1 MKRFKDL
8 EVIIGSDSQAIEELV
23 KIKERCDGIL
33 FTFSVDVENLFQ
45 QNDRILHI
53 IANVPETPEAILL
66 VFANDGNI
74 KVINIVPP
82 KSGNDA
88 LTKEQ
93 YNRIVD
99 FFNNTVLQ
107 PLMGNRY
114 RIIVT
119 SDTVKM
125 EDIIPKSYQS
135 LVRFVE
141 STSIESPFS
150 HPLDREKWYEF
161 VCKLSSNNEYL
172 SSGDLRQWLLEDMGR
187 DDNLVD
193 IIIDKYEDATEL
205 LDYYDRN
212 YNVSHQ

>member
-1 MKRFKDL
+1 M
-8 EVIIGSDSQAIEELV
+8 
-23 KIKERCDGIL
+23 
-33 FTFSVDVENLFQ
+33 
-45 QNDRILHI
+45 LHI
-53 IANVPETPEAILL
+53 IANVPKTPEAILL
-66 VFANDGNI
+66 VFANGGNI
-74 KVINIVPP
+74 KVINIVPR
-82 KSGNDA
+82 KSGGDA

-93 YNRIVD
+93 YNKIVD

-114 RIIVT
+114 RIIET

-125 EDIIPKSYQS
+125 EDIIPKSYLP

-161 VCKLSSNNEYL
+161 VCKLNSNNEYL

-187 DDNLVD
+187 DDKLVD

-205 LDYYDRN
+205 LEYYDRN
-212 YNVSHQ
+212 YN

>member
-23 KIKERCDGIL
+23 KIKEKCNSNY
-33 FTFSVDVENLFQ
+33 FTFSVDEEKLYQ
-45 QNDRILHI
+45 QNDRMLHI
-53 IANVPETPEAILL
+53 IANVPKTPEAILL
-66 VFANDGNI
+66 VFANGGNI
-74 KVINIVPP
+74 KVINIVPR
-82 KSGNDA
+82 KSGGDA

-93 YNRIVD
+93 YNKIVD

-107 PLMGNRY
+107 PLLGNRY

-125 EDIIPKSYQS
+125 EDIIPKSYLP

-161 VCKLSSNNEYL
+161 VCKLNSNNEYL

-187 DDNLVD
+187 DDKLVD

-205 LDYYDRN
+205 LEYYDRN
-212 YNVSHQ
+212 YN